1 MLMSLQCLLD
11 AVFQSQELTKIC
23 ECPQTCKALIYQSFN
38 SLQGSVNI
46 LLVVQLRNLVLPI

>member
-1 MLMSLQCLLD
+1 MLMSLQFLMD

-23 ECPQTCKALIYQSFN
+23 ECPHTCKAIIYQSLN

-46 LLVVQLRNLVLPI
+46 VLVVQLRNLILPN